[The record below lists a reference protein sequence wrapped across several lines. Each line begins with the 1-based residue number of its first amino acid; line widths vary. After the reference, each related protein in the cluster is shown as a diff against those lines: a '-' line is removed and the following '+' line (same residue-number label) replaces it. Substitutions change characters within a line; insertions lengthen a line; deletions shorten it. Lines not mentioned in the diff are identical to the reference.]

1 MKDENMN
8 LVEMQRQ
15 GEAFYALKVPSKN
28 TEKLFDE
35 ITSLLEVDKDKFQY
49 APVVLEIEN
58 KHFQAN
64 ELAVLIEI
72 LTQNNMVTIGIR
84 STVQELI
91 DFARF
96 SGLVVF
102 DKPAVILAED
112 KQLKQPNKAEKS
124 KSIPVSKVAKNE
136 KHRLPKIVNNEV
148 SSSEQVFAKD
158 SDLVLLGLVKFDGE
172 AVSHGCVSAYR
183 EVCGKVF
190 AGVDGDE
197 TATIF
202 IHSFNAQL
210 IAIAGIYKQFEVVP
224 SKLKGHSVMIDLKD
238 GKLRFQIVK

>member
-1 MKDENMN
+1 MN
-8 LVEMQRQ
+8 LVEMQIQ
-15 GEAFYALKVPSKN
+15 GEAFYALKVLSKN

-35 ITSLLEVDKDKFQY
+35 ITSLVEADKDKFQH
-49 APVVLEIEN
+49 APVVLEIKN

-84 STVQELI
+84 SQVQELI

-96 SGLVVF
+96 SGLAVF
-102 DKPAVILAED
+102 DKPAVILAKEE
-112 KQLKQPNKAEKS
+112 KLEQPNKAAKFTP
-124 KSIPVSKVAKNE
+124 IPVSKVVQNE
-136 KHRLPKIVNNEV
+136 KHRLPKIVINAV
-148 SSSEQVFAKD
+148 ASSEQVVAKD
-158 SDLVLLGLVKFDGE
+158 SDLVLLGVVKFDGE
-172 AVSHGCVSAYR
+172 VISHGCISAYR

-190 AGVDGDE
+190 AGIDGDE
-197 TATIF
+197 SATIF

-210 IAIAGIYKQFEVVP
+210 VAIAGIYKQFEVAP